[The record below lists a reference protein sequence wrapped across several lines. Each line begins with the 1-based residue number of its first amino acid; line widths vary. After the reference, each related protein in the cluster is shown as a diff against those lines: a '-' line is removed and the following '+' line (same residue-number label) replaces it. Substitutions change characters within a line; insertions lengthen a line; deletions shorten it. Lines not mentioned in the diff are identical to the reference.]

1 MAKVKDGWHTVG
13 RYDVWVENGRV
24 QRAVKK
30 TFGDDG
36 SGTLYPY
43 RWMGHPYNGLVNTT
57 GITLSALRSGLRHG
71 TIVLR

>member
-13 RYDVWVENGRV
+13 RYDVRVENGRV